1 MGMLF
6 NSGRR
11 AGMEA
16 TIHRRLC
23 QERGIWQDDRFNNLA
38 RIHLLVLVS
47 VSLYIS
53 QLVRML

>member
-1 MGMLF
+1 
-6 NSGRR
+6 
-11 AGMEA
+11 MEA
-16 TIHRRLC
+16 TINRRLC
-23 QERGIWQDDRFNNLA
+23 QERGIRQDDRFNNLA